1 MSSCSFVNLI
11 NFRDTFLAGFF
22 LRGGLMD
29 VVCGLFAVVGVK
41 GVGSVV
47 DVVSGLSFVAISVV
61 VVGSGIRWI
70 IQFG

>member
-1 MSSCSFVNLI
+1 
-11 NFRDTFLAGFF
+11 
-22 LRGGLMD
+22 MD

-47 DVVSGLSFVAISVV
+47 DVVSGLAFVAISVV